1 MSSKRNAEDMAED
14 APKSCKVCI
23 LAVICVVMVPC
34 FAAQAG
40 VQIGLLPAL
49 AFMIVLCWGAFGV
62 LALGLLL
69 SLLAE
74 TSEPPPPPPSRKG
87 RKKRRAT

>member
-1 MSSKRNAEDMAED
+1 MKSKKKTEDMAD

-23 LAVICVVMVPC
+23 LAVICVVMAPY
-34 FAAQAG
+34 FAGLLG
-40 VQIGLLPAL
+40 VQIGLLPTL
-49 AFMIVLCWGAFGV
+49 AVMIVLCWGAFGV

-69 SLLAE
+69 SLLAS